1 MGQDPAE
8 FGGVA
13 VIGLYCSE
21 ESAAAPIKSTDSQVS
36 PGNVDWGPGICI
48 LERPSG
54 DCYH

>member
-21 ESAAAPIKSTDSQVS
+21 ESAAAPIKSRDSQVS